1 MSKAV
6 IFKGLDAS
14 GSPLGKIKFVLEPQD
29 LTSQIKWMGL
39 IGGQTKIRFF
49 QTRNTPTTDTLVPYV
64 ANVPIQQITYGTSV
78 GFIDVTAFQ
87 GATLELCSHPWNIG
101 DNRYFNICF
110 ADALSD
116 DGATP
121 IVDEGIE
128 VIPMS
133 AANHSN
139 AIHTISV
146 YSDSVNS
153 KDTLRTMQC
162 TVPMVNSGNVYFCFI
177 ENSEETTF
185 SGYLKIV

>member
-1 MSKAV
+1 MSKAI

-14 GSPLGKIKFVLEPQD
+14 GSPLGRINFVIEPRD
-29 LTSQIKWMGL
+29 LTSQIKWMGF
-39 IGGQTKIRFF
+39 IGGQKEIRFF
-49 QTRNTPTTDTLVPYV
+49 KVKDTDTINTLVPY
-64 ANVPIQQITYGTSV
+64 AADTPIEQISYGTSV

-87 GATLELCSHPWNIG
+87 GATLELYSHPWNIG

-116 DGATP
+116 NGTTP

-128 VIPMS
+128 IIPMS
-133 AANHSN
+133 AANHDH

-146 YSDSVNS
+146 YSDSTNS
-153 KDTLRTMQC
+153 KETMRTVQFTIP
-162 TVPMVNSGNVYFCFI
+162 TVETGNVYFCFI
-177 ENSEETTF
+177 ENSLETTF

>member
-6 IFKGLDAS
+6 VFKGIDAS
-14 GSPLGKIKFVLEPQD
+14 GSPLGKINFVIEPQN

-39 IGGQTKIRFF
+39 IGGQSKMRFF
-49 QTRNTPTTDTLVPYV
+49 KTKSTSTVDTLVSY
-64 ANVPIQQITYGTSV
+64 ATNVDLQQIQYGTSV

-87 GATLELCSHPWNIG
+87 GATLELCSHPWHPG
-101 DNRYFNICF
+101 DNRYFSICF

-116 DGATP
+116 DGVTP

-153 KDTLRTMQC
+153 KDTLRTVQF
-162 TVPMVNSGNVYFCFI
+162 TVPTVNSGNVYFCFI
-177 ENSEETTF
+177 ENSDETTF
-185 SGYLKIV
+185 GGYLKIV